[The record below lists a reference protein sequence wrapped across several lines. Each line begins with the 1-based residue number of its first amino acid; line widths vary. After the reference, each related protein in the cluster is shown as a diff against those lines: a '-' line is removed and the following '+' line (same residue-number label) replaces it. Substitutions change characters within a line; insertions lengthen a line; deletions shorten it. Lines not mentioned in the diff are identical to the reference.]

1 MTRWIRGKL
10 TVTDGTF
17 TGGEDTVAL
26 ATMGGFANSGAIA
39 ITGGRFDGDIIL
51 AETSDGGSLK
61 LAGDVVVNGDVI
73 NKAKDDVVI
82 AGGTV
87 SGTVVNN
94 GEGKVGITGGTFAH
108 KPDSCT
114 D

>member
-1 MTRWIRGKL
+1 MDQGKL

-26 ATMGGFANSGAIA
+26 ATMGGSANSGAIA

-61 LAGDVVVNGDVI
+61 LAGDVVVKGDVI
-73 NKAKDDVVI
+73 NKAKDDGRHCRRHRLRHWSPTMAKARWASPAVRLR
-82 AGGTV
+82 T
-87 SGTVVNN
+87 SRT
-94 GEGKVGITGGTFAH
+94 AH
-108 KPDSCT
+108 
-114 D
+114 